1 MMHTAMILSAT
12 EMNGN
17 KVRKLYKLFDTPAS
31 ARIKKHNTV
40 SLPTKG
46 HLSMQWAMLQL
57 LCLLSR

>member
-31 ARIKKHNTV
+31 ARIKKRTTV
-40 SLPTKG
+40 SLPLKG
-46 HLSMQWAMLQL
+46 TSICNG
-57 LCLLSR
+57 LCYNCCV